1 MERELIHK
9 KSRAFNEV
17 SIDRNRCIVYKKS
30 SNAQKL
36 KTEYNWYQQVPKDL
50 SGFIP
55 QAIGYFSDL
64 EVAEL
69 QLEYCPYSTLSEVFT
84 SRPDLDWK
92 KIVSRLIEVLR
103 YFEKCTRIPNPQIVQ
118 DEIDSFYSTKLKQR
132 IATLRLNSKW
142 DRLLAKSELII
153 NGKSYPNIDLNFL
166 VEHQE
171 SLGREASLSVVH
183 GDYCLSNI
191 LYDLNSGCLKLID
204 PRGYFEN
211 IEKPSIYGDLN
222 YDLAKLLHSIH
233 GYYDFIVSGK
243 YTLIEFDEQFR
254 FQVNVP
260 TQYKFLKSWI
270 VSNLSQS
277 LSSDFTKDLL
287 FLEVSLFVSMIPL
300 HYEDPKRQLA
310 FYLNA
315 VLLYNEIIEDFKL
328 KI

>member
-17 SIDRNRCIVYKKS
+17 SIDRNHCIVYKKS
-30 SNAQKL
+30 SNIQKL
-36 KTEYNWYQQVPKDL
+36 QTEYNWYQQVPKDL
-50 SGFIP
+50 AGFVP
-55 QAIGYFSDL
+55 QAIRCFSDL
-64 EVAEL
+64 IMAEL
-69 QLEYCPYSTLSEVFT
+69 QIEYCPYSTLSEVFI
-84 SRPDLDWK
+84 SHPELDWK

-103 YFEKCTRIPNPQIVQ
+103 YFEKCTKIPDLHEVQ
-118 DEIDSFYSTKLKQR
+118 QDIEIFYSTKLRQR
-132 IATLRLNSKW
+132 IALLHLDSKW
-142 DRLLAKSELII
+142 DRLLSKSELTI
-153 NGKSYPNIDLNFL
+153 NGKSYPNIDLDFL
-166 VEHQE
+166 IKHQE
-171 SLGREASLSVVH
+171 ALSKEASLSIVH

-204 PRGYFEN
+204 PRGYFESL
-211 IEKPSIYGDLN
+211 EKPSIYGDLN

-243 YTLIEFDEQFR
+243 YTLIEIDEQFR
-254 FQVNVP
+254 FQINVP
-260 TQYKFLKSWI
+260 TQYKFLKSWV
-270 VSNLSQS
+270 VSSLSQS
-277 LSSDFTKDLL
+277 LGSDLTKNLL